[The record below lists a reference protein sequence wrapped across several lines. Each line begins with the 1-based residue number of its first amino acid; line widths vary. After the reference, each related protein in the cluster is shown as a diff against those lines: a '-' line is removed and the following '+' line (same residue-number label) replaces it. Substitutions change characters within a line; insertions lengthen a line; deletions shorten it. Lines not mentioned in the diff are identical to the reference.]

1 MKKIL
6 LLVAIFATTLLSA
19 QTGGY
24 WVQEFKAKMNTGND
38 LTEAFDKI
46 FKDSKFNKG
55 AIVLSEL
62 TTGSQGMTHRI
73 AWQFTIG
80 TDMME
85 KDAISPDK
93 WDAFFSKLTNYVEV
107 WGPSYSGRLLGF
119 QMGDHVKNATVHIW
133 DVKIKDPT
141 KFKAA
146 HDVLLKELKD
156 DFTGRDVGF
165 GTYDIGRPNGATH
178 WMYLSGKDGEDHL
191 KLYDKLEKSAEFW
204 KYIKDRGEVVDVK
217 DFELKYL
224 KIKQ

>member
-1 MKKIL
+1 MYSPVGFSCAVCKYHYIEDEKHMCSNKQYQEYKGTAE
-6 LLVAIFATTLLSA
+6 LVDD
-19 QTGGY
+19 
-24 WVQEFKAKMNTGND
+24 EGN
-38 LTEAFDKI
+38 
-46 FKDSKFNKG
+46 
-55 AIVLSEL
+55 
-62 TTGSQGMTHRI
+62 Q
-73 AWQFTIG
+73 
-80 TDMME
+80 
-85 KDAISPDK
+85 
-93 WDAFFSKLTNYVEV
+93 
-107 WGPSYSGRLLGF
+107 
-119 QMGDHVKNATVHIW
+119 
-133 DVKIKDPT
+133 IKDPT

-204 KYIKDRGEVVDVK
+204 KYIKDRGEVIDVK